1 MGPVACIGDRR
12 GSYRALVGRL
22 DGRRPLG
29 RSKSRW
35 EDNIKIDLQEV
46 GRGMDL
52 FNLAQG
58 KER

>member
-1 MGPVACIGDRR
+1 MGDRR